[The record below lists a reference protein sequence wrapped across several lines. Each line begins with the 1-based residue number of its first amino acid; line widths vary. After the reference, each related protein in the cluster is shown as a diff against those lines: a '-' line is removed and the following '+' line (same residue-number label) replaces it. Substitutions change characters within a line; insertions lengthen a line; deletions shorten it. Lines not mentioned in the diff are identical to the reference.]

1 MVQLIGVDALQI
13 LYAAGAQFFQQN
25 FSQLFVGLGND
36 FAGFFFNDVARNNA
50 SDQEIFWDR
59 HMGGAGLLHL
69 TRVPSSDALVFGD
82 HHIAGFVRDVKA
94 CNFAAQTLSNK
105 FHLGAAV
112 HQLEGV
118 IDEEIGQNGFW
129 RQANGFEQNSDR
141 HFASTIDA
149 EIQNIFGVELVVE
162 P

>member
-36 FAGFFFNDVARNNA
+36 FTGFFFNDVARNNA

-59 HMGGAGLLHL
+59 HMGGAGLLHF
-69 TRVPSSDALVFGD
+69 TRVSSSDALVFGD
-82 HHIAGFVRDVKA
+82 HHIARFIGDVKA
-94 CNFAAQTLSNK
+94 CDFTAQPLSNK
-105 FHLGAAV
+105 RHLSTTV
-112 HQLEGV
+112 HQLESV
-118 IDEEIGQNGFW
+118 IDKEVGQNGFG

-141 HFASTIDA
+141 HFAATVDA